1 MLTFH
6 PYGKQDIRIVSD
18 LSRFEFE
25 SPTPKTRSRNPSPP
39 SGVEHKFDEK
49 LDRLDKKLDKLDE
62 EFSKFEHPHQH
73 VPEQTPPKKRKNMID
88 IAESNKHGNN
98 YDYNDIY
105 QYYMKPSLNSL
116 NNNLANGET
125 ISTRRP
131 DDRHN
136 FLAYPSSIPE
146 TSHQLPYNSDAPLS
160 LPQIPNDTAT
170 MVASRSF
177 DNYKNKELPPVM
189 NPNQYMAMKRRE
201 NPNSVYVDKDVNT
214 LASKQ
219 HKMENQLVRT
229 VMNRPLIAFPAQ
241 NVFKNDEY
249 YQGRDM
255 VITANFLIYLFE
267 FLLAMVII
275 TISSILLQTDD
286 TVSKGIYRYF
296 IADCSISLIISL
308 CFMTTLI
315 NFERRNGSF
324 YCTLAFIMSVVSFI
338 ITVSYIIPHEECPS
352 NQICD
357 LRKANSGLII
367 ISTFLWLGDLIMFL
381 TTLYISRLNLLGE
394 LNFDYSKTGFDDNK
408 SISDSS
414 DDNELKDPTSGEPLK
429 EYYLNEHGEMF
440 EKSDAMDLRGK
451 NKIIVYTV

>member
-177 DNYKNKELPPVM
+177 DNYKNK
-189 NPNQYMAMKRRE
+189 
-201 NPNSVYVDKDVNT
+201 
-214 LASKQ
+214 
-219 HKMENQLVRT
+219 
-229 VMNRPLIAFPAQ
+229 
-241 NVFKNDEY
+241 
-249 YQGRDM
+249 
-255 VITANFLIYLFE
+255 
-267 FLLAMVII
+267 
-275 TISSILLQTDD
+275 
-286 TVSKGIYRYF
+286 
-296 IADCSISLIISL
+296 
-308 CFMTTLI
+308 
-315 NFERRNGSF
+315 
-324 YCTLAFIMSVVSFI
+324 
-338 ITVSYIIPHEECPS
+338 
-352 NQICD
+352 
-357 LRKANSGLII
+357 
-367 ISTFLWLGDLIMFL
+367 
-381 TTLYISRLNLLGE
+381 
-394 LNFDYSKTGFDDNK
+394 
-408 SISDSS
+408 
-414 DDNELKDPTSGEPLK
+414 
-429 EYYLNEHGEMF
+429 
-440 EKSDAMDLRGK
+440 
-451 NKIIVYTV
+451 